1 MQILFGN
8 FVIFIKLK
16 KQCKEKLFSRSFEQT
31 NGLKMLLVKN
41 TTKEQERGL
50 DEGKNFI
57 YSYMLLVVKQKYV
70 SVYFECI

>member
-8 FVIFIKLK
+8 FVIYQIKK
-16 KQCKEKLFSRSFEQT
+16 TMQRKTFSRSFEQT

-50 DEGKNFI
+50 DEGKKLHLF
-57 YSYMLLVVKQKYV
+57 
-70 SVYFECI
+70 VYAVGGKTKVCECVF

>member
-50 DEGKNFI
+50 DEGKKLHLF
-57 YSYMLLVVKQKYV
+57 
-70 SVYFECI
+70 VYAVGGKTKVCECVF